1 VETKSRTIPTDIGQS
16 TIVTFN
22 SACRAGVSLKP
33 GIKPVER
40 TSYNYGVFKG
50 TQVTESE
57 GHPWKTRAKGSNLQ
71 DIGGDFF
78 TQKTYA
84 DISCPNGSAE
94 FDSFSNGFDWC
105 SRQKWSGTVLPVHPG
120 VFPPPSASNSS
131 QSQLNQLGAT
141 AVALVKPDNPIPN
154 MTVFLG
160 EMMRDGLP
168 KLPLSSWEG
177 KTKDAMNVAAED
189 YLNLEFGFKPV
200 AADIAS
206 FASAVVGAEKLL
218 AQYERDAGRV
228 VRRRF
233 EFPSTETTESLIIAG
248 NLGVPYLVPFDAGY
262 FSTSGSRDLVR
273 VRKTERRQWFSGA
286 FTYYLPTG
294 YDSRKEMASIASI
307 AGRMLSLDLTPENIW
322 NLAPWSW
329 AVDWFSNAG
338 DVLSNVTSFL
348 NGSLVMRYGYLMEH
362 TIITD
367 TYSMRVPWILKS
379 SGRTDGHLRLIT
391 ETKVRRRANPFGFGV
406 SWEGLSPRQLAI
418 AAALGITRGNPQAR

>member
-1 VETKSRTIPTDIGQS
+1 
-16 TIVTFN
+16 
-22 SACRAGVSLKP
+22 
-33 GIKPVER
+33 
-40 TSYNYGVFKG
+40 
-50 TQVTESE
+50 
-57 GHPWKTRAKGSNLQ
+57 
-71 DIGGDFF
+71 
-78 TQKTYA
+78 
-84 DISCPNGSAE
+84 
-94 FDSFSNGFDWC
+94 
-105 SRQKWSGTVLPVHPG
+105 
-120 VFPPPSASNSS
+120 
-131 QSQLNQLGAT
+131 
-141 AVALVKPDNPIPN
+141 VKPDNPIPN

-168 KLPLSSWEG
+168 KLPLSSWEE
-177 KTKDAMNVAAED
+177 KTKDATKVAAED

-233 EFPSTETTESLIIAG
+233 EFPSTETTESTIIAG

-262 FSTSGSRDLVR
+262 FATSGSRDLVR

-338 DVLSNVTSFL
+338 DVLSNVNSFL
-348 NGSLVMRYGYLMEH
+348 NGSSVMRYGYLMEH

-367 TYSMRVPWILKS
+367 TYSMRVPWTLKS
-379 SGRTDGHLRLIT
+379 AGRTDGHLRLIT

-418 AAALGITRGNPQAR
+418 AAALGITRGDPQAR